1 MSGFST
7 KLARLE
13 ATDRNYYIR
22 VRMRDDLTYRL
33 AVPIL
38 HGNFDTLYLNQ
49 SIRVDRFSCF
59 TLVVVQLTLRQR
71 VDIEIYDLL

>member
-1 MSGFST
+1 
-7 KLARLE
+7 
-13 ATDRNYYIR
+13 
-22 VRMRDDLTYRL
+22 MRDDLTYRL

-38 HGNFDTLYLNQ
+38 HGYFDTLYLNQ